1 MKTQGLKLREYGELM
16 KKAVAP
22 GQIDRLLLSAESDP
36 LVSTN
41 ALHMLRVKA
50 ENAKE
55 KLIRKQYCW
64 RRSCKYW
71 RNPVGHGLHSC
82 EYLTL
87 TGKSRIKQIPDR
99 RQRRNYDACPCF
111 DQGKKPMPKVVRN
124 TAHSK
129 YDWTLG
135 LALHGAGATDR
146 QIAEALG
153 CTSKTVKWWR
163 RKNRLLC
170 NREDARDGGGEG

>member
-1 MKTQGLKLREYGELM
+1 MKTKGLRLQEYRELV

-22 GQIDRLLLSAESDP
+22 GQIDRLVLSAESDP
-36 LVSTN
+36 QISAN
-41 ALHMLRVKA
+41 ALRVLRVA
-50 ENAKE
+50 ADNARDR
-55 KLIRKQYCW
+55 LLRRQYCW

-71 RNPVGHGLHSC
+71 RNPVGHGLYSC

-111 DQGKKPMPKVVRN
+111 EPGKKPTLRPIRR
-124 TAHSK
+124 TEHCK

-135 LALHGAGATDR
+135 MALYRAGATDR
-146 QIAEALG
+146 QIAETVG
-153 CTSKTVKWWR
+153 CTRKTVQWWR
-163 RKNRLLC
+163 RKNKLSA
-170 NREDARDGGGEG
+170 NRDGGGEG